1 MYHMKE
7 ASFIVV
13 GVGDIFPTWIDL
25 RDHLMLL
32 HFLVPILSLDL
43 FLVYILDLELDP
55 FLVVKQKGE
64 DQVQDQGR
72 GRR

>member
-7 ASFIVV
+7 ASFFVV

-32 HFLVPILSLDL
+32 HFLV
-43 FLVYILDLELDP
+43 LVLVHVLDLEPDP
-55 FLVVKQKGE
+55 LPIVQQLV
-64 DQVQDQGR
+64 
-72 GRR
+72 